1 MIFFNA
7 KADKTYVDG
16 LEGRIKTL
24 EAMKTTLS
32 DLIAA
37 EEKFKK
43 NGDISGFK
51 NTSFD
56 KFENQSI
63 MNALSDANPNDM
75 GVIAD
80 YVKKAVQ
87 TGTANQMIAI
97 NTFVS
102 TQTGGAI
109 PSLELFVGKVYKELY
124 AENTGIIA
132 RLTQLEEYSSAI
144 DNFVKNSNGTYAD
157 YADVLAEI
165 ENARSTLDGLKLP
178 AGKTFDTAVTDIISR
193 ELGKTDS
200 ELKKLEAKLQKEIDA
215 LKGMIQSLVYVPEY
229 ADGEV
234 RFTTLFVDKDYT
246 NGNSSNLSDWTPVV
260 SMNEVKMKF
269 RVSPKS
275 AVAELVKTDG
285 SGKYIITT
293 DAQELKTRAANVFS
307 VTKVAAVA
315 NEPNL
320 IEVTLNAGTAAQSY
334 AVALTVSGKDNTT
347 EFTDI
352 TSNYFAVIKQNR
364 YIKKVTYQSFASG
377 AQLDGITLVRDLS

>member
-56 KFENQSI
+56 KFVNQSI
-63 MNALSDANPNDM
+63 INALSDANPNDM

-165 ENARSTLDGLKLP
+165 ENTRSTLAGLQLP

-275 AVAELVKTDG
+275 AVADDG

-307 VTKVAAVA
+307 VTKVTAVA

-347 EFTDI
+347 EFTDF
-352 TSNYFAVIKQNR
+352 TSNYFAAIKQNR
-364 YIKKVTYQSFASG
+364 YIKEVTYQSFASG

>member
-1 MIFFNA
+1 M
-7 KADKTYVDG
+7 
-16 LEGRIKTL
+16 
-24 EAMKTTLS
+24 
-32 DLIAA
+32 
-37 EEKFKK
+37 
-43 NGDISGFK
+43 
-51 NTSFD
+51 
-56 KFENQSI
+56 
-63 MNALSDANPNDM
+63 
-75 GVIAD
+75 
-80 YVKKAVQ
+80 
-87 TGTANQMIAI
+87 
-97 NTFVS
+97 
-102 TQTGGAI
+102 
-109 PSLELFVGKVYKELY
+109 
-124 AENTGIIA
+124 
-132 RLTQLEEYSSAI
+132 EEYSSAI

-157 YADVLAEI
+157 YADYADVLAEI
-165 ENARSTLDGLKLP
+165 ENTRSTLDGLQLP

-275 AVAELVKTDG
+275 AVADDG

-307 VTKVAAVA
+307 VTKVTAVA

-320 IEVTLNAGTAAQSY
+320 IEVALNAGTAAQSY

-364 YIKKVTYQSFASG
+364 YIKKSHLPIFCIRSSTGRHHARERSVVTLHNCNIQCTESQSVCRRMYHG
-377 AQLDGITLVRDLS
+377 VRSHSSRSRNGGW